1 MLSRV
6 ANSLYW
12 LSRYMERAENT
23 ARILDVNLQLL
34 GDFEAWVD
42 GIESDFWTAIVETTG
57 DTKLFA
63 ESHDHADAESV
74 TAFLTWSA
82 SNPNSILSSVNA
94 ARENA
99 RMIRDQIS
107 HEMWECINAMYFF
120 VREARHKLE
129 DEAATFAF
137 FQQIKA
143 YSYRFV
149 GLMEA
154 TYFHDDGYKFHQVGK
169 YVERADQTSRILDL
183 KHFLPLPEGHYTG
196 TAVDNASWV
205 AILRS
210 CSAVDAFQRINPA
223 ADAHEDEVGRFLI
236 LDQNFPRSIRFS
248 LRQLDRHLRSLS
260 GADEG
265 YFANIAEKRVGRL
278 LSEVAYKGI
287 EDILEEG
294 LHQFI
299 DRLQQALN
307 NIHNAIYESYFEL
320 PRMNMKDEIAIQQV
334 QQVQQ

>member
-12 LSRYMERAENT
+12 LSRYIERAENT

-42 GIESDFWTAIVETTG
+42 GNESDFWTAIVETTG
-57 DTKLFA
+57 DTELFE
-63 ESHDHADAESV
+63 ESYEIADAESV
-74 TAFLTWSA
+74 TAFLTWEA

-107 HEMWECINAMYFF
+107 QEMWECINAMYYF
-120 VREARHKLE
+120 VREARNQLN
-129 DEAATFAF
+129 DDSATFAF
-137 FQQIKA
+137 FQEIKA
-143 YSYRFV
+143 FSYRFV
-149 GLMEA
+149 GLMAA

-169 YVERADQTSRILDL
+169 YLERADQTSRILDL
-183 KHFLPLPEGHYTG
+183 KYFLPLPEGHHPGST
-196 TAVDNASWV
+196 VEVASWV

-210 CSAVDAFQRINPA
+210 CSAVDAFQKRHPV
-223 ADAHEDEVGRFLI
+223 ADTHEEEVASFLI
-236 LDQNFPRSIRFS
+236 LEQNFPRSIRFS
-248 LRQLDRHLRSLS
+248 LHHLDRHLRSLS

-265 YFANIAEKRVGRL
+265 YFANKGENRVGRL

-287 EDILEEG
+287 EDIQEEG

-299 DRLQQALN
+299 DRLQAAMIA
-307 NIHNAIYESYFEL
+307 IHQAIYETYFEL
-320 PRMNMKDEIAIQQV
+320 PAVNMKDEIAIQQV